1 MSTTVHVKNIS
12 SETRESEIRDFF
24 SFCGK
29 ISSLTVSS
37 TGASQSANVA
47 FEKATAA
54 KTALLLDN
62 TQLGPNVVQVSSA
75 SSMEEMSSDKSG
87 YASEASHEDH
97 VAQEDKPRSRI
108 IAEYLAKGYK
118 ISDTAVQKAL
128 DLDQQHGVSSTFTTA
143 LQNFDQRLHARE
155 TAEKVD
161 SKYGITETATAGLA
175 YLGSFFDKALGTPS
189 GQKVREFYVA
199 GNKQVMDVHSEAM
212 RLAGLEGTGKAQPEP
227 VGAGKTHCSCGGAE
241 GKCGCKPGQ
250 CTCSNCG
257 KKEIT
262 KEEVAKTKY
271 TIPGTERT
279 KCECGG
285 GESVCACAPGECA
298 CGDCAKNTSAHQK
311 SA

>member
-1 MSTTVHVKNIS
+1 MSNTVHVKNIS

-37 TGASQSANVA
+37 TGATQSTDVT

-62 TQLGPNVVQVSSA
+62 TQLGPNVVQVSSSTSA
-75 SSMEEMSSDKSG
+75 SETSAEKSA
-87 YASEASHEDH
+87 YSETEASHDDH

-143 LQNFDQRLHARE
+143 LTNFDQRLHARE

-161 SKYGITETATAGLA
+161 SKYGITETATAGWRSLNS
-175 YLGSFFDKALGTPS
+175 YFEKALGTPS
-189 GQKVREFYVA
+189 GQKVRDFYVA
-199 GNKQVMDVHSEAM
+199 GNKQVMDVHNEAM
-212 RLAGLEGTGKAQPEP
+212 RLAGLENTSATKHTPEK
-227 VGAGKTHCSCGGAE
+227 VGEGKTHCNCGGAE
-241 GKCGCKPGQ
+241 GKCGCKPGE
-250 CTCSNCG
+250 CTCSNCA
-257 KKEIT
+257 KKDVT

-271 TIPGTERT
+271 TVPGTQRT

-285 GESVCACAPGECA
+285 GESICACAPGECA
-298 CGDCAKNTSAHQK
+298 CGDCGKNTST
-311 SA
+311 